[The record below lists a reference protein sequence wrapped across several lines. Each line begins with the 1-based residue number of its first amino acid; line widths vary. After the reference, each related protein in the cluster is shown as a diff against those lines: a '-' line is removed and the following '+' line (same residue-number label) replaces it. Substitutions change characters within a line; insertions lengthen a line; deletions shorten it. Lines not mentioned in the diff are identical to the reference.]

1 MKKILFLLMS
11 VISCNAFGA
20 DATYNCTVQRL
31 TNLQIKDK
39 NEFLY
44 VTVADYND
52 ANGRALI
59 CGHQTTEGCADGVK
73 VIVKGA
79 HVWDDETESDTMVYQ
94 CAFSKGWGDAW
105 SNIGYSSIP
114 ECDTLEGKVFVTDA
128 FNGKVYAPESAIVH
142 MTSVYFVSSDFCFAP
157 EDSSSADEVVG
168 TSQKKKSCKD
178 KRDTPEGK
186 ACCDLPKETAKWDE
200 VNKKCICSGGKL
212 FLIGKNGR
220 GSCAVSEGGGGAQFR
235 CPATD
240 VSHFARWKTNC
251 ASHAATLQLIAQIE
265 ALCATPNVTA
275 DQYNDL
281 YADVTASV
289 AINCQ
294 QVITETITETI
305 EITVPSDSQS
315 RAAIIA
321 AGSALDGIVAGFG
334 EANVWKNAQ
343 GEFNTARLASDSIA
357 AVVLGTAGGLITSSV
372 MKKHQVEDG
381 FEDLKCVIGG
391 QPVAGWGD
399 EFRVGIQ

>member
-11 VISCNAFGA
+11 VITCNAFGA
-20 DATYNCTVQRL
+20 NATYNCTVQSL
-31 TNLQIKDK
+31 SGASMKVS
-39 NEFLY
+39 NEYLFP
-44 VTVADYND
+44 TIAHHND
-52 ANGRALI
+52 ANGMALV
-59 CGHQTTEGCADGVK
+59 CGHRSTEGCDNGT
-73 VIVKGA
+73 IVLVTGP
-79 HVWDDETESDTMVYQ
+79 HVWKNENITDAAVYSCSTSWGNAWANIGSSLFNKCSSTENRRLITTIGDKDIYAPIDVVNVYAVSEYYIANDFCWVLHETE
-94 CAFSKGWGDAW
+94 
-105 SNIGYSSIP
+105 N
-114 ECDTLEGKVFVTDA
+114 EG
-128 FNGKVYAPESAIVH
+128 NNSA
-142 MTSVYFVSSDFCFAP
+142 SRKKS
-157 EDSSSADEVVG
+157 
-168 TSQKKKSCKD
+168 KKSCKD

-186 ACCDLPKETAKWDE
+186 ACCDLPTETATWDE

-220 GSCAVSEGGGGAQFR
+220 GSCAVSEGDGGAQFR